1 MTQDSYELP
10 TGHKIL
16 SGQLVH
22 NRDAFIPFSF
32 GPANCVGK
40 SLALME
46 LRAITVAFVQKFN
59 LEVAEGYD
67 LNRWEEDMKDHGV
80 AARGSLFVKLTA
92 RF

>member
-1 MTQDSYELP
+1 
-10 TGHKIL
+10 
-16 SGQLVH
+16 
-22 NRDAFIPFSF
+22 
-32 GPANCVGK
+32 
-40 SLALME
+40 ME